1 MFDIEQ
7 MFEKSAEKRF
17 ASSVTEFYLLTMKS
31 EGLLGLLSRTHE
43 EDHDY
48 QMWLAYNDHDDATG
62 GWVPKCEARSIV
74 YRILANLLSSMSF
87 TVNSMEYTLDLR
99 DIRVSFVGRY
109 LNDTIYIEG
118 RDRDLDLSKFEPCV
132 EIIRSSKIT
141 SDAGVITDL
150 SMDVNPSK

>member
-17 ASSVTEFYLLTMKS
+17 ASAVTEFYLLTMKS

-48 QMWLAYNDHDDATG
+48 QMWLSYNDHGDDVG
-62 GWVPKCEARSIV
+62 GWVAKCDAHSIV
-74 YRILANLLSSMSF
+74 YRILANLFSSMSF

-99 DIRVSFVGRY
+99 DIRVHFVGRAV
-109 LNDTIYIEG
+109 NDTIYIEG

-132 EIIRSSKIT
+132 ETIRSNKIV
-141 SDAGVITDL
+141 SDDGFITDL
-150 SMDVNPSK
+150 SKDVNPSK